1 MACAYLGGSASLP
14 AAAAPPPDSALVY
27 VLLPSADALDRFEA
41 TGLPVFAQEEDAAG
55 AYVLTGSDRDGLRR
69 LTAAGL
75 SHQSP
80 RP

>member
-1 MACAYLGGSASLP
+1 MCLVGSASQP
-14 AAAAPPPDSALVY
+14 ATAAPLPPADRALVY

-75 SHQSP
+75 SAPDS